1 MRTRLLQWL
10 IVNGYCGLG
19 ILKSVHCMKV
29 SGGHL
34 PGLFDAAGELLA
46 IHSGVCGDQ
55 P

>member
-1 MRTRLLQWL
+1 MG
-10 IVNGYCGLG
+10 IVEIEPCT
-19 ILKSVHCMKV
+19 SARCMKV

-46 IHSGVCGDQ
+46 IHSGAGGDQ